1 MLTLIAPSFK
11 RVAPPSFFMVCRSKR
26 GQAQLQGRGGGSKCP
41 HHAGWRSGME
51 AVPDF
56 VLAMLSFSYSL
67 LFVHQLLCLCIN
79 FCVCASNFAFV
90 HQFLR
95 IEMKEGNFPGL
106 NWKSCFREMQKIS
119 LNSCWTDSRQRVP
132 DFFVLAEG
140 YADMH
145 ACSQFHLHCFLC
157 ITTCALE

>member
-67 LFVHQLLCLCIN
+67 LFVHRLLRIKMTLCLPCSLFHIRYCLCIN
-79 FCVCASNFAFV
+79 FCVCASIFVFV
-90 HQFLR
+90 HQILR
-95 IEMKEGNFPGL
+95 
-106 NWKSCFREMQKIS
+106 
-119 LNSCWTDSRQRVP
+119 
-132 DFFVLAEG
+132 
-140 YADMH
+140 
-145 ACSQFHLHCFLC
+145 LC
-157 ITTCALE
+157 INFCALK